1 MRISDWS
8 SDVCSSD
15 LPKQA
20 KLRGK
25 QLWHWIY
32 NRGATDFTAMT
43 DIAKAQHP
51 WLKERFVIGR
61 PEVINAQVSEDGNRK
76 WLLRSDPND
85 GQSEQDYEMVF
96 IPDADTGTLRVS
108 GQFASTLNLSSCH
121 NTGRDTC

>member
-61 PEVINAQVSEDGNRK
+61 PEVIDAQVSEDGTRK
-76 WLLRSDPND
+76 WLLRRSEETTSEL
-85 GQSEQDYEMVF
+85 QSLMHNSS
-96 IPDADTGTLRVS
+96 ADFCLKKQKQTTTEHT
-108 GQFASTLNLSSCH
+108 QT
-121 NTGRDTC
+121 